1 MKKVAMLLVAAALTM
16 GAGAFHQGTVMTTEA
31 YINIPGEKAVHVVA
45 ANVTFHEAGMVTVET
60 PWGVKYTTHLANLV
74 LVTRSNPQKRN

>member
-45 ANVTFHEAGMVTVET
+45 ALITFLDGGVVKIET
-60 PWGVKYTTHLANLV
+60 TWGVTYTTHLANVV
-74 LVTRSNPQKRN
+74 LVTRKNGGAK